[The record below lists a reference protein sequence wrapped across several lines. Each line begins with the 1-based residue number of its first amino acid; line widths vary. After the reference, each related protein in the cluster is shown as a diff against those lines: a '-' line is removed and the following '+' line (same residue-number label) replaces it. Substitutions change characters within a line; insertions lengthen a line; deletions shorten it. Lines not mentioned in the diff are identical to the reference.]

1 MEFYI
6 SFVAGAI
13 CAVFV
18 IPLVYSVVKA
28 FLGIGP
34 SGETQVAPPIQEVID
49 AGGGQYRS
57 EENYAPKLTGRIFLW
72 FSNFLWT
79 PFGRKWVLD
88 KLMRDN
94 HMYDSRKR
102 YLPEAATFYPTPP
115 FVPFPEQGVR
125 EDGRSEKE
133 EIETLINSSPHK
145 NSSESDE
152 FVFPT
157 ILDYLES
164 YRSGRVT
171 PAVVADRIIESIR
184 VSDSLS
190 PPLRAFVQ
198 WNETEIRRQALES
211 TRRYSEKDS
220 IRPLEGVP
228 FGVKEEYLAANY
240 RLLNGLSFLPVCAQN
255 LDRHRQDSEP
265 VVRLLRAGAVLI
277 GITNMHEAGVGSSGS
292 NINKLHLTA
301 RNPYD
306 TSRYPGGSS
315 SGSAVAV
322 ASGLVPMALGTDGG
336 GSIRIPSSL
345 CGLVG
350 LKATFGRM
358 PASRMCPVGFTI
370 VCVGP
375 ICNSIR
381 DTALC
386 YLLLSGRDPEDPI
399 SLQQGQISLDQYLD
413 PSPSLSGI
421 KVGVYDAWTNHS
433 DPDVRSGCRTSIT
446 WLQEAGAEIV
456 EINVPEI
463 NESQNAHLVVILT
476 EILAAYKYDFPE
488 HYKAFNRE
496 TILALSLGQDLS
508 AADYVVAGRQRTRAI
523 KVFEHLFKQ
532 VDVIATPATACTAP
546 VISPGAVK
554 SGESNIQNT
563 LKLARYSMLSN
574 LTGVPAICVPVS
586 YDSNKMPVSLQLMA
600 GWWKEDL
607 LLHVASAVES
617 RVKKVKP
624 RLFYDI
630 LNM

>member
-1 MEFYI
+1 MELYI

-28 FLGIGP
+28 FLSIGP
-34 SGETQVAPPIQEVID
+34 SGEIQVAPPIQEVID

-57 EENYAPKLTGRIFLW
+57 EENHAPKLTGKLFCW

-115 FVPFPEQGVR
+115 FVPFPEQGAR

-133 EIETLINSSPHK
+133 EIETLMNSSPHK

-228 FGVKEEYLAANY
+228 VGVKEH
-240 RLLNGLSFLPVCAQN
+240 FLTKPY
-255 LDRHRQDSEP
+255 
-265 VVRLLRAGAVLI
+265 LLRIGCEFVPIGAHCLDGQPDSAAVLLMRNAGAIIVGVTNIHDNGI
-277 GITNMHEAGVGSSGS
+277 GATGS
-292 NINKLHLTA
+292 NPNKLHLTA

-306 TSRYPGGSS
+306 LHRYSGGSS
-315 SGSAVAV
+315 SGSGVAV
-322 ASGLVPMALGTDGG
+322 ASGLVPFALGTDGG
-336 GSIRIPSSL
+336 GSVRIPAAL
-345 CGLVG
+345 CGIIA
-350 LKATFGRM
+350 LKPTFGRISEVRM
-358 PASRMCPVGFTI
+358 VPAAFTVAHPGPMCTSVA
-370 VCVGP
+370 
-375 ICNSIR
+375 
-381 DTALC
+381 DTALT
-386 YLLLSGRDPEDPI
+386 YLLLAGPDPAEPYG
-399 SLQQGQISLDQYLD
+399 LQQGPVTIGDYLT
-413 PSPSLSGI
+413 PKQSVRGL
-421 KVGVYDAWTNHS
+421 KVGIYRDWFNHC
-433 DPDVRSGCRTSIT
+433 DPDVMRVCQQS
-446 WLQEAGAEIV
+446 LQWIVDAGAELVDVHI
-456 EINVPEI
+456 PEL
-463 NESQNAHLVVILT
+463 NESLPAHVKTFLT
-476 EILAAYKYDFPE
+476 EILSVYRYDLPTRF
-488 HYKAFNRE
+488 KQLFGE
-496 TILALSLGQDLS
+496 TVMSMGIASNVTS
-508 AADYVVAGRQRTRAI
+508 VDYTVAGRQRTRAI
-523 KVFEHLFKQ
+523 KTLEHVFKQ
-532 VDVIATPATACTAP
+532 VDFVVSPTTAGTAHPITPA
-546 VISPGAVK
+546 AVPY
-554 SGESNIQNT
+554 GESNIHAVS
-563 LKLARYSMLSN
+563 KLIRFTVLGN
-574 LTGVPAICVPVS
+574 LTGVPCIAVPVG
-586 YDSNKMPVSLQLMA
+586 YDSNSLPVSLQLMA
-600 GWWKEDL
+600 NWWREDL
-607 LLHVASAVES
+607 LFLLAAQIEE
-617 RVKKVKP
+617 RVVKRKP
-624 RLFYDI
+624 KIFYDI
-630 LNM
+630 LQS